1 MAKRS
6 RKRKSSAPNLPQEA
20 LDRAR
25 KQLDGTL
32 EDEEIEEDDTP
43 QAEAVE
49 EANEED
55 EAKAE
60 PAVKSSRTTIERSSR
75 RRERRTSGSSSSSRS
90 SGSSPTTFQ
99 SRKRGGEL
107 DNQEIAHL
115 LANPTKVVSE
125 EELHEEYGY
134 VLRDL
139 RNMGVLAAVLMI
151 FLVLLA
157 QFI

>member
-1 MAKRS
+1 MAKR

-25 KQLDGTL
+25 QQIDGTL
-32 EDEEIEEDDTP
+32 EEDADTTPDAEPEAVAEEDV
-43 QAEAVE
+43 QAEQ
-49 EANEED
+49 
-55 EAKAE
+55 AE
-60 PAVKSSRTTIERSSR
+60 PAVKSSRTTTARSSR
-75 RRERRTSGSSSSSRS
+75 RRERRTSAGSSSRS
-90 SGSSPTTFQ
+90 SAPPTTFQ
-99 SRKRGGEL
+99 RNKRT
-107 DNQEIAHL
+107 DMDHQEMTHL
-115 LANPTKVVSE
+115 LANPTRIVSE

-139 RNMGVLAAVLMI
+139 RSMGILAAALMI